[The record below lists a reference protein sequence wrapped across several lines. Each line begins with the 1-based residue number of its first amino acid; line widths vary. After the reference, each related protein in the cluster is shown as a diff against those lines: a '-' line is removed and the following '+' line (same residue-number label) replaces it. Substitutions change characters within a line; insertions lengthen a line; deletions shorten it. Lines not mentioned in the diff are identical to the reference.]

1 MGAAWSCIYMQV
13 WGAIVSGSVVSLEV
27 LRPLLVLEPHA
38 FPNIIRCNWFPH
50 SSVVENAFGCQ
61 SACAQTA
68 LPPGP
73 AFGAA
78 SAYEK
83 CILDGGPSMYLYIY
97 IHTHNYKIHTHI
109 FIYTHTYIH
118 TYTHIYIYIHTHI
131 YIYTDICTDRYP
143 EHYRSWPPAPPLRRQ
158 SVPRRMRRKSAEGAS
173 RWRCPARGIRCTM
186 PVSVDFFLLGVH
198 YKNYQSWNHG
208 FAYWTQQTNLGSF
221 IFPHIFVWGSC
232 FWFSIPGLL
241 LVLLLPPRLLHT
253 TCHPQLC
260 HTQLVTHNFVRHNL
274 SHTTC
279 HPQLCHTQLVVH
291 NFLTHNLSPT
301 TLSHTTCHTTTCH
314 PQLCHTQLVTHNFV
328 HTTCHTHTTC
338 HPQLCHTHNSLSHTQ
353 LVTWQ
358 AWHLATA
365 TSPTTLSHTTCPP
378 QLCHTQLVTHNL
390 SPITL
395 SHTQLFVTHNLSRGR
410 RGTWRRPPSFC
421 VAGVTLGN
429 NLSPTTLPHT
439 TCHTQLVTHNFVTH
453 HLSRGRR
460 GTWRHPPAF
469 AGVALG
475 DIYLRFTRQAWHLWH
490 WAGSGGALGLG
501 VVAGDAAALCVA
513 GVALG
518 DIYLRFTWRAWTWR
532 HLPVF
537 SVAGVALLALGWL
550 WWRAW
555 AGISRRWRRGTL
567 RGRCGTWRHV
577 PSFHVAGV
585 ALGDIYLCF
594 PWQAWHLYGTGL
606 ALVARLGW
614 D

>member
-1 MGAAWSCIYMQV
+1 MAPSSPVEAAVRAAQN
-13 WGAIVSGSVVSLEV
+13 AQKVSGRCFAVKVPRPWDSLHNAGFG
-27 LRPLLVLEPHA
+27 RFFSPGSPLQKLSILKSRICILNPANQSWFIYFSPHLCVG
-38 FPNIIRCNWFPH
+38 FLFLI
-50 SSVVENAFGCQ
+50 
-61 SACAQTA
+61 
-68 LPPGP
+68 LYPGP
-73 AFGAA
+73 
-78 SAYEK
+78 
-83 CILDGGPSMYLYIY
+83 PP
-97 IHTHNYKIHTHI
+97 
-109 FIYTHTYIH
+109 
-118 TYTHIYIYIHTHI
+118 
-131 YIYTDICTDRYP
+131 RP
-143 EHYRSWPPAPPLRRQ
+143 PPPAPPP
-158 SVPRRMRRKSAEGAS
+158 S
-173 RWRCPARGIRCTM
+173 
-186 PVSVDFFLLGVH
+186 
-198 YKNYQSWNHG
+198 
-208 FAYWTQQTNLGSF
+208 
-221 IFPHIFVWGSC
+221 
-232 FWFSIPGLL
+232 
-241 LVLLLPPRLLHT
+241 
-253 TCHPQLC
+253 
-260 HTQLVTHNFVRHNL
+260 HNL
-274 SHTTC
+274 SHTTLSHTTC
-279 HPQLCHTQLVVH
+279 YPQLCQTQLV
-291 NFLTHNLSPT
+291 THNLSPT
-301 TLSHTTCHTTTCH
+301 TLSHTTCR
-314 PQLCHTQLVTHNFV
+314 PQLSHTQLVTHNFV
-328 HTTCHTHTTC
+328 THNLSHNNLSPTTLSHTTCHPQLCTHNLSHTHTTC

-555 AGISRRWRRGTL
+555 AGISRR
-567 RGRCGTWRHV
+567 
-577 PSFHVAGV
+577 
-585 ALGDIYLCF
+585 
-594 PWQAWHLYGTGL
+594 
-606 ALVARLGW
+606 
-614 D
+614 